1 MRVARRVAARA
12 ARRRASFFHWG
23 KDGSPLGLQQ
33 HHDEPGRLRVAGV
46 ATHDVDIGRAFV
58 ERLPRTGHA
67 LRETLAG
74 DGVDAG
80 IR

>member
-1 MRVARRVAARA
+1 MRTARRMAARC
-12 ARRRASFFHWG
+12 RASFFHWR
-23 KDGSPLGLQQ
+23 KEGSPLSLQQ